1 MYDTHSPAEWA
12 QMGSLAIGL
21 YGSASAV
28 YFLLVDAD
36 LADFDPRPLVRRALG
51 SDAGARLVVAVFN
64 AKCDVREFAADA
76 HVYARLSLREAAL
89 TGAAL
94 FTLLTTTPEHT
105 R

>member
-1 MYDTHSPAEWA
+1 MSAASPAEWGEA
-12 QMGSLAIGL
+12 AFLGLGVIGVYGFVLAF
-21 YGSASAV
+21 AE
-28 YFLLVDAD
+28 AD
-36 LADFDPRPLVRRALG
+36 LAYFDPRPLVRRALG

-76 HVYARLSLREAAL
+76 RVYARLSLREAAL

-94 FTLLTTTPEHT
+94 FTLLTTTPEH